1 MKEWFKARNTW
12 GAVIRA
18 LPDEAAG
25 ALCKALWAYT
35 MDGEVPELPA
45 EMEQVFKL
53 MRYTLDLDDERA
65 AEKSEKKAAAGSLG
79 GKRTQENRRM
89 HTGTGQG
96 EADQADQANACN
108 KNKKKNKNTES
119 EKETESE
126 QETEG
131 EKKRKDEAFA
141 LFWSYYPRHQDKI
154 NARQAFDA
162 LDPDDELLDE
172 MMDALKT
179 QMRSSQWTDDGGQFI
194 PLASSWLNGR
204 RWEDE
209 IGE

>member
-1 MKEWFKARNTW
+1 MKEWFKARNDW
-12 GAVIRA
+12 GAVIRS

-35 MDGEVPELPA
+35 MDGEVPELSA
-45 EMEQVFKL
+45 ELEQVFKL
-53 MRYTLDLDDERA
+53 MRYTLDRDDERA
-65 AEKSEKKAAAGSLG
+65 AGIAEKKAAAGSLG

-89 HTGTGQG
+89 SIGAGQD
-96 EADQADQANACN
+96 EADQANACN
-108 KNKKKNKNTES
+108 KNKKKNKNKNTES
-119 EKETESE
+119 DKESE
-126 QETEG
+126 QETER

-154 NARQAFDA
+154 NARLAFDA
-162 LDPDDELLDE
+162 LDPDEELLDE

-194 PLASSWLNGR
+194 PLASSWLNDR